1 MRVQASTQIAAP
13 IEAVWEIASDP
24 ERALSFMS
32 GITRWEVVSD
42 LATGLGARYRM
53 LLRVGSAEVGGLIEI
68 VEWDDPCDFA
78 WTSVTGI
85 DQRGRFRLRTA
96 APGKTRVELRLA
108 YGVAGA
114 GLSGWLAERIAA
126 PIVRGHLGRTLHQLK
141 RLVEYEQM
149 REHAAQTLRAHRT
162 PWSVLPAARPVAPAG
177 SACSKPASWLV
188 PRLVPAGFQ
197 SSGAFIALEHAGD
210 RADQLLYRHCGRVK
224 DSGIP
229 PKAEDNHSIG
239 DPQSRRQVVGH
250 QQDRNPPFVSRLP
263 HRVEHVR
270 GLANTERRRWF
281 VEDQQPA
288 APGQRAS
295 DGNGLLLTARELEHA
310 RLGQIVTHPQ
320 AQQPQV
326 LGAVDEH
333 PFLVDEPQP
342 AEQARPQELATEEE
356 VRGNVEVR
364 SQRQVLV
371 DRLDAM
377 RVRIL
382 GAAQLNGVPVDANL
396 AGIRRFDP

>member
-96 APGKTRVELRLA
+96 SPGKTRVELRLA

-149 REHAAQTLRAHRT
+149 REHAAQRR
-162 PWSVLPAARPVAPAG
+162 AARAG
-177 SACSKPASWLV
+177 
-188 PRLVPAGFQ
+188 
-197 SSGAFIALEHAGD
+197 
-210 RADQLLYRHCGRVK
+210 
-224 DSGIP
+224 
-229 PKAEDNHSIG
+229 
-239 DPQSRRQVVGH
+239 
-250 QQDRNPPFVSRLP
+250 
-263 HRVEHVR
+263 
-270 GLANTERRRWF
+270 
-281 VEDQQPA
+281 
-288 APGQRAS
+288 
-295 DGNGLLLTARELEHA
+295 
-310 RLGQIVTHPQ
+310 
-320 AQQPQV
+320 
-326 LGAVDEH
+326 
-333 PFLVDEPQP
+333 
-342 AEQARPQELATEEE
+342 
-356 VRGNVEVR
+356 
-364 SQRQVLV
+364 
-371 DRLDAM
+371 
-377 RVRIL
+377 
-382 GAAQLNGVPVDANL
+382 
-396 AGIRRFDP
+396 